1 MKVVWRDI
9 RAARNTYAVLYA
21 ACRKAGYQL
30 DLSGSPD
37 GDVICYSLNSINEPQ
52 FRSEIRDA
60 PGITIV
66 GGPHASA
73 CPMEVLDYAD
83 YVIVGEGEKTLP
95 RLLDAIRSQSPDPV
109 PGVATSAG
117 YTPPDHTVLLDGYPC
132 FLEVK
137 GYLEISR
144 GCPHACAY
152 CQTPRLHG
160 RRMRHRSIDAIARAA
175 KRVSDARFI
184 TPNALAYGSDG
195 STPRLDRVEALL
207 KRLSTMNRIWIGTF
221 PSEVRPDWISDEALE
236 LVGRYG
242 AGRKIHFGAQ
252 SGSDRIL
259 TSINRGHTRREAE
272 DALDLCRSHGFL
284 PIVDMIVGF
293 PGERE
298 EDLEMTMDLIRSIIR
313 HGKVHLHYFQPL
325 PGTPL
330 AGAEATPLPPDIGK
344 AFGSL
349 ALSGKI
355 TGYWMEPERRFLS
368 IPRDNEDI

>member
-21 ACRKAGYQL
+21 VCKNAGYHL
-30 DLSGSPD
+30 HLSGTPE
-37 GDVICYSLNSINEPQ
+37 GDVACYSLNSINEPQ

-60 PGITIV
+60 SAITIV

-73 CPMEVLDYAD
+73 SPMEVAEYAD
-83 YVIVGEGEKTLP
+83 YVIIGEGEKTLP
-95 RLLDAIRSQSPDPV
+95 RLLDAIQSGSTDSI
-109 PGVATSAG
+109 PGVATRAG
-117 YTPPDHTVLLDGYPC
+117 YTPPDHTVLLDAYPC

-137 GYLEISR
+137 GYLEITR

-152 CQTPRLHG
+152 CQTPRVSG
-160 RRMRHRSIDAIARAA
+160 RRMRHRSVDSIAESA

-195 STPRLDRVEALL
+195 HTPRLDRVEALL
-207 KRLSTMNRIWIGTF
+207 KRLQATSRIWLGTF
-221 PSEVRPDWISDEALE
+221 PSEVRPDWISDSALE
-236 LVGRYG
+236 MMGRYG

-259 TSINRGHTRREAE
+259 TAISRGHTRADAE
-272 DALDLCRSHGFL
+272 DAIDLCRSHGFL

-293 PGERE
+293 PGETA
-298 EDLEMTMDLIRSIIR
+298 EDLEQTIDLIRMITR
-313 HGKVHLHYFQPL
+313 NGKVHLHYFQPL

-330 AGAEATPLPPDIGK
+330 ANADATPLPSDIEKYFGTL
-344 AFGSL
+344 AF
-349 ALSGKI
+349 SGKI
-355 TGYWMEPERRFLS
+355 TGYWIKPERRFLS
-368 IPRDNEDI
+368 IPRDTEDI

>member
-9 RAARNTYAVLYA
+9 RASRNTYAVLYA
-21 ACRKAGYQL
+21 ACRQSGYQL
-30 DLSGSPD
+30 SLSDSPD

-60 PGITIV
+60 SAITIV

-73 CPMEVLDYAD
+73 CPMEVAEYAD
-83 YVIVGEGEKTLP
+83 YVVVGEGEKTLP
-95 RLLDAIRSQSPDPV
+95 RLLDAIQSGSTEKV
-109 PGVATSAG
+109 PGVATSKG
-117 YTPPDHTVLLDGYPC
+117 YTPPDHTVLLDAYPC

-137 GYLEISR
+137 GYLEITR

-152 CQTPRLHG
+152 CQTPRLYG
-160 RRMRHRSIDAIARAA
+160 RRMRHRSVDVIAESA

-195 STPRLDRVEALL
+195 RTPRLDRVESLL
-207 KRLSTMNRIWIGTF
+207 KRLSAMSRIWLGTF

-236 LVGRYG
+236 LIGRYG

-259 TSINRGHTRREAE
+259 TAINRGHTRRDAE
-272 DALDLCRSHGFL
+272 EALDLCRSHGFL

-293 PGERE
+293 PGETD
-298 EDLEMTMDLIRSIIR
+298 EDLGMTMDLIRSIIR
-313 HGKVHLHYFQPL
+313 QGKVHLHYFQPL

-330 AGAEATPLPPDIGK
+330 AGADPTPLPPDIEK